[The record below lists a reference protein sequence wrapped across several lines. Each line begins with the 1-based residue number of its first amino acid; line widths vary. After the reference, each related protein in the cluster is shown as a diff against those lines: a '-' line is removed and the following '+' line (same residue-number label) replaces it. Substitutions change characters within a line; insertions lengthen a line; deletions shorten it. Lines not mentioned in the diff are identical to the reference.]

1 MTSPSM
7 RPGPSLA
14 SATTLA
20 LRGASVHRAIAQSW
34 AYRRLRPLVQPDR
47 GICRGQAVAPQRT
60 GAWFTARRP
69 PQVRHEHC
77 AGPPRKGVI
86 MRLGTSIVLLALGAI
101 LTFALNVSVSGVN
114 LDVVG
119 WILMIVG
126 VLGIVLELAIW
137 GPRSRRRV
145 THSEG
150 YAAPADA
157 PVRRSTTE
165 ETY

>member
-1 MTSPSM
+1 
-7 RPGPSLA
+7 
-14 SATTLA
+14 
-20 LRGASVHRAIAQSW
+20 
-34 AYRRLRPLVQPDR
+34 
-47 GICRGQAVAPQRT
+47 
-60 GAWFTARRP
+60 
-69 PQVRHEHC
+69 
-77 AGPPRKGVI
+77 

-126 VLGIVLELAIW
+126 VLGIVLELAVW
-137 GPRSRRRV
+137 GPRQRRV
-145 THSEG
+145 VTRTDG
-150 YAAPADA
+150 VAAGAA